1 MGYTAQI
8 LEDVRKQLA
17 PDDLVLKEARDRR
30 DAVKNAASSFRGVI
44 RSYNSG
50 SLAHGTAN
58 CPIHHRDKGLDA
70 DCGVV
75 LDRRTHYT
83 LGPDSLSQ
91 DGPDEIVGQVLSCIR
106 PLIVDEYPRATLA
119 VTKRAILV
127 EMNQP
132 FSTGEDPT
140 VDLIVGLERQGI
152 GLWIPNTE
160 QHRWDPSHPEKHT
173 ELLTADPKSLRVTR
187 ARAIRLAKAENK
199 RETPPLCS
207 FNIEALAL
215 MFVELGDYE
224 PEALLKLWRRGS
236 QDLAARPTPDPAK
249 VSAPIK
255 VADREYAVARLS
267 YAADRL
273 QRALDNDDN
282 ESVVR
287 SSLQQLWP
295 DFVASTA
302 GETTKARTAARLKSG
317 QPLGVTS
324 AGALSSTGGTPL
336 KSPRSFGDGARQA

>member
-1 MGYTAQI
+1 MRYTAQI
-8 LEDVRKQLA
+8 LDDVRKQLA
-17 PDDLVLKEARDRR
+17 PDDLVIKEARDRR
-30 DAVKNAASSFRGVI
+30 DAVKNAASSFAGVI

-58 CPIHHRDKGLDA
+58 CPIHHRDNGMDA

-75 LDRRTHYT
+75 LDRRTHYM
-83 LGPDSLSQ
+83 LGPDSLVH
-91 DGPDEIVGQVLSCIR
+91 DGPDAIVDQVMSHIR
-106 PLIVDEYPRATLA
+106 PRIVDEFPRAKLS

-132 FSTGEDPT
+132 FNTGEDPT

-152 GLWIPNTE
+152 GLWIPNSE
-160 QHRWDPSHPEKHT
+160 QHRWDSSHPEKHT
-173 ELLTADPKSLRVTR
+173 EMLTAEPKSLRVTR

-215 MFVELGDYE
+215 MFVDPGDSE
-224 PEALLKLWRRGS
+224 PEALLSLWRRGAK
-236 QDLAARPTPDPAK
+236 DLAVRLTPDPAG

-255 VADREYAVARLS
+255 VADRDYAVARLS
-267 YAADRL
+267 YASDRL
-273 QRALDNDDN
+273 QCALDNDEN
-282 ESVVR
+282 EMLVR
-287 SSLQQLWP
+287 SSLQKLWP
-295 DFVASTA
+295 DFVASTPT
-302 GETTKARTAARLKSG
+302 ETTKARTAARLKAG

-324 AGALSSTGGTPL
+324 VGTLSAVGGAPL
-336 KSPRSFGDGARQA
+336 KSPRSFGEGARQD

>member
-8 LEDVRKQLA
+8 LDDIRQQLA

-30 DAVKNAASSFRGVI
+30 EAVKSAASSFRGVL
-44 RSYNSG
+44 RTYNSG

-58 CPIHHRDKGLDA
+58 CPIHQRDKGLDA
-70 DCGVV
+70 DCGIV

-83 LGPDSLSQ
+83 LGPESPAHE
-91 DGPDEIVGQVLSCIR
+91 GPDETVSQMIAHIAPRLA
-106 PLIVDEYPRATLA
+106 DEYPRVKLTA
-119 VTKRAILV
+119 TKRAIFV
-127 EMNQP
+127 EVNQP
-132 FSTGEDPT
+132 LGTGEDPT
-140 VDLIVGLERQGI
+140 VDFIVGLERQGE

-173 ELLTADPKSLRVTR
+173 ELLTAEPKSLRVTR

-199 RETPPLCS
+199 RSTPPLCS
-207 FNIEALAL
+207 FNVEALAW
-215 MFVELGDYE
+215 MFVSHGDSE
-224 PEALLKLWRRGS
+224 SDALLALWRQGAR
-236 QDLAARPTPDPAK
+236 DLAARLTPDPAD

-267 YAADRL
+267 FAADRI
-273 QRALDNDDN
+273 QAALNNDHN
-282 ESVVR
+282 ERLVR
-287 SSLQQLWP
+287 INLQQLWP

-317 QPLGVTS
+317 QPLHVS
-324 AGALSSTGGTPL
+324 AAGTLALAGGTAL
-336 KSPRSFGDGARQA
+336 KPPRSFGDGGRLA